1 MSWST
6 PWAVRNQKNKKKHT
20 LLEYSEGQTKSSFT
34 KLLMMCSFQWTN
46 GHFCSIC
53 SIWHFIYLLFI
64 ILINYHNGMERRK
77 NYKMYAT
84 QTYADLYDWLTLTE
98 NHKHLWSVYCPSVH
112 PFIRPSIWLW
122 IVSFSQATFYHSV
135 YPFIHPSNQSATPP
149 KSSKNQSRSFSVSHE
164 NWTSSLNTEETWLTY
179 ANNK

>member
-1 MSWST
+1 MWWST
-6 PWAVRNQKNKKKHT
+6 PWTVRNQKNKKHT

-34 KLLMMCSFQWTN
+34 KVLMMCSFQWTN

-135 YPFIHPSNQSATPP
+135 YPFIRPTNQPLSHSTQVLQ
-149 KSSKNQSRSFSVSHE
+149 KSVPEFLCVTWK
-164 NWTSSLNTEETWLTY
+164 LNEFAEHWG
-179 ANNK
+179 NMIDICK